1 MVKRPFVWIFIFFS
15 IGIFSGEKINFPFGY
30 TMTAALIFFI
40 LLAFY
45 SLKNKKTFF
54 IPLMF
59 FYFTGI
65 LFINPHSKSS
75 FDLNTKKFEI
85 YNEKKREIRAVITDF
100 PAVSFS
106 KLKAKLKIISIDEND
121 LESKNLNFTL
131 SIYDCENNYKPGDII
146 LFKAQINPYQNFR
159 NPGGFDYESYMR
171 LKNFYG
177 HMWVSSRDVKLLGR
191 KKNFDFFVFDI
202 RSKISQIID
211 KNIKNKNN
219 AAFLKSITCGL
230 RHELDQDFKDMAS
243 KAGASHFMAISGLHI
258 GMVFSFVYIVSR
270 FIVSRFSFFLW
281 RAQVKNTALVL
292 GLFGAFFYALVSGLM
307 PSAQRAFILAL
318 LGGAGFFF
326 NKKADPLNLLFC
338 CGFIILVLNPC
349 FLFNIGFILSFEA
362 VFSIICGFMAFPE
375 NMSKENT
382 FFARFYKWLK
392 ILFKTSIFAVSGT
405 FPTALYY
412 FNILPLTGILSSVFL
427 IPFFSFILLPF
438 SFSGIIFSFLSDSI
452 SSFFF
457 SGASYSSDI
466 FIKIIK
472 IVSDF
477 KISYVNA
484 GVSVFELY
492 LIYFILI
499 VIFWRFYLYLF
510 SQRPD
515 LRFKLIAFLSALIF
529 LGNLIYVGEKRFFN
543 KHGKI
548 IFFDTGKGNSALII
562 FPGGKTALIDS
573 GGFPGSDFD
582 TGRYIIAPYLLK
594 NKIKTID
601 FCISTHGD
609 YDHYGGFFYILDNFN
624 VKNFIFNNS
633 IKTSGSYRKL
643 MIEAKKR
650 NIFSL
655 REKVVFKGGIID
667 FYQSN
672 DIFDNENDNSMLV
685 SVFMENLKILFTG
698 DLYKKSQEYYKKSE
712 FIKNSDIFMVPH
724 HGSIHSVHKEF
735 ILNSNPMVAVIS
747 GSFRNFEKTQE
758 KVKKIYEDL
767 GINVYNINE
776 NGAFVFCTDKSNSEI
791 LNFTGLKYER
801 R

>member
-1 MVKRPFVWIFIFFS
+1 MVKRPFILIFIFFAL
-15 IGIFSGEKINFPFGY
+15 GIFSGEKIKFSFSY
-30 TMTAALIFFI
+30 ILAAAFIFFI

-45 SLKNKKTFF
+45 SLKNKKTFV

-59 FYFTGI
+59 FYFAGI
-65 LFINPHSKSS
+65 LLINPHSKSS
-75 FDLNTKKFEI
+75 FDLKTEKFEI
-85 YNEKKREIRAVITDF
+85 YNEKKREISAVITDF

-106 KLKAKLKIISIDEND
+106 KLKAKVKIISIDKTD

-131 SIYDCENNYKPGDII
+131 SIYDGENKYKPGDII
-146 LFKAQINPYQNFR
+146 LFKAQIKPFQNFK

-177 HMWVSSRDVKLLGR
+177 HMWVSNKKVRLLGS
-191 KKNFDFFVFDI
+191 KKNFNFFIFEI
-202 RSKISQIID
+202 RAKISQIID
-211 KNIKNKNN
+211 KNVKNKIN

-230 RHELDQDFKDMAS
+230 RQELDLDFKDMAS

-258 GMVFSFVYIVSR
+258 GMVFSLVYLVSR

-281 RAQVKNTALVL
+281 RAQVKNTALIL
-292 GLFGAFFYALVSGLM
+292 GLFGAFFYAIVSGLM
-307 PSAQRAFILAL
+307 PSAQRAFILAF
-318 LGGAGFFF
+318 LGGTGFFL

-362 VFSIICGFMAFPE
+362 VFSIICGFLAFPE
-375 NMSKENT
+375 NMNKDHD
-382 FFARFYKWLK
+382 FLARFYKWLK

-412 FNILPLTGILSSVFL
+412 FNILPLTGLFTGVFL

-438 SFSGIIFSFLSDSI
+438 SFAGIIFSFFSSSV

-457 SGASYSSDI
+457 SGASFSSGI
-466 FIKIIK
+466 FIKIIS
-472 IVSDF
+472 IISDF
-477 KISYVNA
+477 KFSYINA
-484 GVSVFELY
+484 GISIFEVY

-499 VIFWRFYLYLF
+499 IIFWRFYLYLLV
-510 SQRPD
+510 QRPD
-515 LRFKLIAFLSALIF
+515 FKFKLIAFLAVLIF
-529 LGNLIYVGEKRFFN
+529 LGNFIYEADKRFFN

-548 IFFDTGKGNSALII
+548 VFFDTGKGNSALII

-582 TGRYIIAPYLLK
+582 TGRYIIAPYLFK

-624 VKNFIFNNS
+624 VKKFIFNKS
-633 IKTSGSYRKL
+633 IKAFGGYKKL
-643 MIEAKKR
+643 KDKAKKR
-650 NIFSL
+650 NIFKL
-655 REKVVFKGGIID
+655 REKLVFKGGIID
-667 FYQSN
+667 FYQA
-672 DIFDNENDNSMLV
+672 DDLFDNENDNSLLV
-685 SVFMENLKILFTG
+685 SVFIDNLKILFTG
-698 DLYKKSQEYYKKSE
+698 DLYKKGQEFYKDIK

-724 HGSIHSVHKEF
+724 HGSIHSMHKEF
-735 ILNSNPMVAVIS
+735 IINSNPKIAVIS
-747 GSFRNFEKTQE
+747 GSFRDFEKTQE

-767 GINVYNINE
+767 GIKVYNINN
-776 NGAFVFCTDKSNSEI
+776 NGAFVFYTDKS
-791 LNFTGLKYER
+791 F
-801 R
+801 